1 MRSLRYFFASFA
13 VKGFSPKFLYNSTF
27 TMANAASTHKF
38 AGIMSKPGKTELA
51 DIVPPLLTWFREHQY
66 QVVIDRETARYAPA
80 VEVLARDEMASR
92 PLNFVVVLGGDGT
105 LLSAARAVSAAGIP
119 VLGINLGSLGFL
131 TEVPLEN
138 LYATLQ
144 SIEQSCCNL
153 DTRSMVHCE
162 VYRKDT
168 CVGSYDALNDVVVG
182 KGTIAR
188 LNHCDVYIDK
198 VFVSSY
204 QADSLIVS
212 TATGSTAYSLA
223 AGGPILMPSVD
234 AFVVTPVSAHS
245 LTHRPLVVRD
255 TSEIEIVV
263 KTGEDEAYL
272 SLDGQIGMPIVDGD
286 RVLCRKSQHQVK
298 LLHTQGTFFD
308 VLRTKLKWGQR

>member
-1 MRSLRYFFASFA
+1 MATGN
-13 VKGFSPKFLYNSTF
+13 VVST
-27 TMANAASTHKF
+27 SKF
-38 AGIMSKPGKTELA
+38 AGVISKPGKAELA
-51 DIVPPLLTWFREHQY
+51 DIVPPLLAWFREHRY
-66 QVVIDRETARYAPA
+66 QVVVDPETAPFAA
-80 VEVLARDEMASR
+80 GVEVVARAEMASR
-92 PLNFVVVLGGDGT
+92 PLAFVVVLGGDGT
-105 LLSAARAVSAAGIP
+105 LLSAARAVSKAGIP
-119 VLGINLGSLGFL
+119 VLGVNLGSLGFL

-138 LYATLQ
+138 LYTTLQ
-144 SIEQSCCNL
+144 GIEQSCCVL

-162 VYRKDT
+162 VFRKDA
-168 CVGSYDALNDVVVG
+168 CVGSFDALNDVVVG

-188 LNHCDVYIDK
+188 LNHCDVYIDR
-198 VFVSSY
+198 VFVSRY
-204 QADSLIVS
+204 LADSLIVS

-223 AGGPILMPSVD
+223 AGGPILMPSVE

-255 TSEIEIVV
+255 TSEIEIVI

-272 SLDGQIGMPIVDGD
+272 SIDGQIGMPMVDGD

-308 VLRTKLKWGQR
+308 VLRAKLKWGQR